1 MPYGTKNSQYVHTVD
16 MSVPSAARTI
26 TGQSAVTEVGG
37 QHTVRALLDVTAVSG
52 TAPTLN
58 VTLQTSNDGSTGWR
72 TAKAFAEKTAVSTE
86 RISASDLDRFVR
98 WNWAIAGTAPSF
110 TFSLTA
116 ELV

>member
-1 MPYGTKNSQYVHTVD
+1 MPYGTKNGRYVHTEDVG
-16 MSVPSAARTI
+16 VASAVRTV

-37 QHTVRALLDVTAVSG
+37 QHTVRALLDVTAASG

-72 TAKAFAEKTAVSTE
+72 TVKAFAEKSAVSSE

-98 WNWAIAGTAPSF
+98 WNWAIAGTGPSF